1 MVKEFAAFD
10 KDTTGE
16 EVVDWIIKTM
26 EADIERKKVE
36 LEKKDWQEE
45 IAERKKAAEYQKD
58 PIASD
63 LKNRD

>member
-1 MVKEFAAFD
+1 MVKGFAAFD

-26 EADIERKKVE
+26 EADIERKKAE
-36 LEKKDWQEE
+36 FEKKDWQEE

-58 PIASD
+58 PFAAD
-63 LKNRD
+63 LKKRD